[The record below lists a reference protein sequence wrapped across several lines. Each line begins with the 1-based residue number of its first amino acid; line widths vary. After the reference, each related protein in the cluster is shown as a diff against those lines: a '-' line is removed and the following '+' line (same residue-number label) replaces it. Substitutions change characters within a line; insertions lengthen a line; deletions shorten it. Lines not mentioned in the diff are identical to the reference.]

1 MLLLRHSINYIINV
15 RSVPCLIPRN
25 VLAMYY
31 LNECLHFVT
40 SEHIFVYIN
49 IVNIAMLSCIICIKT
64 VIRNKT
70 CEITDAFY
78 SYFLDKLLIVRLKFS
93 MK

>member
-1 MLLLRHSINYIINV
+1 MLLLRHSIYYIINV

-70 CEITDAFY
+70 CEITEGLFILFI
-78 SYFLDKLLIVRLKFS
+78 FLR
-93 MK
+93 